1 MIATVPNVDHL
12 ITRVANDHIDELADR
27 IPIEK
32 LEDQDVDKFITKV
45 SDSV

>member
-12 ITRVANDHIDELADR
+12 ITRVTNDHIDELVER

-32 LEDQDVDKFITKV
+32 LQDPDVD
-45 SDSV
+45 